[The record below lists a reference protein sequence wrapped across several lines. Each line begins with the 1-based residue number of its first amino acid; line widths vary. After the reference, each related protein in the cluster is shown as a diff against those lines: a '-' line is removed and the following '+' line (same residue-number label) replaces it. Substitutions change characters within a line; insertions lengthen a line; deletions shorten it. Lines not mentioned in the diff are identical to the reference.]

1 MTARDDRSS
10 QKPSP
15 PSGED
20 RLIARYFKPLA
31 TAPGAFALD
40 DDAACLRPPAGHDLV
55 FTTDALVEGVHFL
68 ADDAPGNLAR
78 KAMRVNLSDLA
89 AKGAHASGFLL
100 SLALPAK
107 TDDAWLEAFAA
118 GLKRDIDQ
126 FGCALLGGDT
136 VRSPGPLMINVA
148 MFGTVPEGHMVR
160 RAGAR
165 PGDKVMV
172 SGSIGDAA
180 LGLKVRQGGLAQ
192 LPAAVRDHLSSRYE
206 LPLPRTELADAVRE
220 HASAAMDVSDGLVGD
235 LAKLC
240 RASGVSAEI
249 EAAKVPLSDAARSA
263 LGADPALRDAILTG
277 GDDYEILCAV
287 PAADAA
293 RLAAAVHPFGISF
306 TEIGTFGAGEGV
318 RVLDGAGK
326 DLIFARGSFS
336 HF

>member
-1 MTARDDRSS
+1 
-10 QKPSP
+10 
-15 PSGED
+15 
-20 RLIARYFKPLA
+20 
-31 TAPGAFALD
+31 
-40 DDAACLRPPAGHDLV
+40 
-55 FTTDALVEGVHFL
+55 VHFL

-180 LGLKVRQGGLAQ
+180 LGQAFEGGGRVERVRLAGG
-192 LPAAVRDHLSSRYE
+192 AALDCDFVVVGVGVE
-206 LPLPRTELADAVRE
+206 PRTELADAVRE

>member
-1 MTARDDRSS
+1 MYARRSALFAATVAVAALAAPSALAESQAVTARIANEFAPARVAVRPGESVTFTNEGGEHNMVWNDGA
-10 QKPSP
+10 P
-15 PSGED
+15 P
-20 RLIARYFKPLA
+20 L
-31 TAPGAFALD
+31 PGPRAVPPD
-40 DDAACLRPPAGHDLV
+40 QWPAGGAVRRFDRAGRYRYYCELHGDPTSEV
-55 FTTDALVEGVHFL
+55 GMVGYVY
-68 ADDAPGNLAR
+68 
-78 KAMRVNLSDLA
+78 VN
-89 AKGAHASGFLL
+89 
-100 SLALPAK
+100 
-107 TDDAWLEAFAA
+107 AA
-118 GLKRDIDQ
+118 G
-126 FGCALLGGDT
+126 AVPPT
-136 VRSPGPLMINVA
+136 PGPLMINVA

-249 EAAKVPLSDAARSA
+249 EAAKVPLSDAARST